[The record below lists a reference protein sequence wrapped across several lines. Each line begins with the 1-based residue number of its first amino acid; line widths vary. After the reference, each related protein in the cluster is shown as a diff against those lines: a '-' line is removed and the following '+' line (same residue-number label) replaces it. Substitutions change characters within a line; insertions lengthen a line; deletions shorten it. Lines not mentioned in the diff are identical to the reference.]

1 MKKIKIIICALLFSL
16 CLFSLCSCTADMNV
30 GNNTVLAEQ
39 FMDYLV
45 ENESENA
52 FELFENNV
60 TLQEFSGFWDKLNPI
75 VDGAKSYEMKQ
86 VGWNIN
92 LSNGKTSRTTAYQ
105 IDLDNGKKAL
115 LQVVTC
121 DGSDG
126 IYGLN
131 LVDTTEFIADTN
143 SFVPIV
149 NLVLKVISIASIGF
163 CIWMIVDCVRRNI
176 KLKWLWIIVIC
187 LGVSFSLTLGEK
199 FGISFM
205 LGLFAAFS
213 KIVAD
218 PSILSVIA
226 TVVIPVG
233 AIVYFFLR
241 KQLTIT
247 PNSEA
252 NKNGYTTTDSQ
263 IESNVETAQTN
274 EEETAQ
280 VVTPDKQVESSV
292 NPSQNGEEETSQAV
306 TSDNEEKE

>member
-16 CLFSLCSCTADMNV
+16 CLFWLCSCTADMNV

-52 FELFENNV
+52 FELFKNNV
-60 TLQEFSGFWDKLNPI
+60 TLQEFNGFWSQLNPV

-86 VGWNIN
+86 VGWNVDF
-92 LSNGKTSRTTAYQ
+92 SGGKTTRTTAYQ

-115 LQVVTC
+115 LQVITI
-121 DGSDG
+121 DGADG

-131 LVDTTEFIADTN
+131 LVDTTKFIADTN

-163 CIWMIVDCVRRNI
+163 CIWMIVDCIRRNM

-187 LGVSFSLTLGEK
+187 FGFSFSLTLGEK
-199 FGISFM
+199 FGIRFM
-205 LGLFAAFS
+205 IGLFANFN

-218 PSILSVIA
+218 PSILSVIV
-226 TVVIPVG
+226 TVVFPVG
-233 AIVYFFLR
+233 AIVYFFFR
-241 KQLTIT
+241 KHLTI
-247 PNSEA
+247 PEKSEA
-252 NKNGYTTTDSQ
+252 DQNGDSTTDLQ
-263 IESNVETAQTN
+263 VESNV
-274 EEETAQ
+274 
-280 VVTPDKQVESSV
+280 
-292 NPSQNGEEETSQAV
+292 NPLQNGEETPQAA
-306 TSDNEEKE
+306 TSDNEGKE